1 MEENTNQQT
10 VQQQGAYEN
19 NIQEFPD
26 ITSAYVDF
34 DDLDTVEKQHILEAF
49 ESKEAE
55 AGIETETGYNPFTET
70 KTPVGLNN
78 SLKNIKAVL
87 NPLLAILVGN
97 PTAIDNL
104 EKAGILDTGNFVEV
118 KEFIENYYENKYL
131 PTKELSALSQYVRN
145 GGNIGDFYKY
155 IRPIDTASLSDE
167 ELVRYYYQQKMDSD
181 ALTEFIESLSD
192 NAIKQKAE
200 KLRQELGIIQPS
212 PEKIVEMQREQQR
225 ALEEYIE
232 KAKREIGRIVTEEGL
247 SFTSKTDKENFIKSI
262 TEINNWTD
270 EDGNLLHVG
279 TLFSY
284 YVNTDLRALVHSAY
298 GLWTVNEQ
306 NEKRRSN
313 DKFIENMKQTLIE
326 TKNSFINL

>member
-1 MEENTNQQT
+1 MEENINQLQQQQQQ
-10 VQQQGAYEN
+10 QQQGEYEN

-34 DDLDTVEKQHILEAF
+34 DDLDASEKQRILEVF
-49 ESKEAE
+49 ENKESQE
-55 AGIETETGYNPFTET
+55 EEQGYNPFIQTRPSSQLSNT
-70 KTPVGLNN
+70 
-78 SLKNIKAVL
+78 IKSVL

-104 EKAGILDTGNFVEV
+104 EKTGILDTGNLVEV
-118 KEFIENYYENKYL
+118 KEFIESYYENKYL

-145 GGNIGDFYKY
+145 GGSIGDFYKY
-155 IRPIDTASLSDE
+155 IKPIDTASLSDE

-181 ALTEFIESLSD
+181 ALNEFIENMSQT
-192 NAIKQKAE
+192 AIKEKAE

-212 PEKIVEMQREQQR
+212 PEKIVEMQREQQKR
-225 ALEEYIE
+225 LEEYIQFT
-232 KAKREIGRIVTEEGL
+232 KKEINKIILEEGL
-247 SFTSKTDKENFIKSI
+247 SFQSKADKEDFIKSL

-270 EDGNLLHVG
+270 DDGNLLHVG

-284 YVNTDLRALVHSAY
+284 YINTDLTALVHAAY

-306 NEKRRSN
+306 IEKRKSN
-313 DKFIENMKQTLIE
+313 DRFIENMKQTLIE